1 MAAMGWTTR
10 IIGVLLGSTIAM
22 TSLAAAASEGEKPR
36 DIVYTKTPPAPAGQT
51 KAEAE
56 RKSLGCLTCHVRTDE
71 PSMHAN
77 PGVVL
82 GCTDCH
88 GGEATVSLPR
98 GSAPGD
104 FTYRATLDR
113 AHVQPRYPKT
123 WHYPSSAN
131 PAGSYTLLNK
141 ESPEFVRFVNPS
153 DYRVVDEACGACH
166 QPIVNAAKTSI
177 MATGAMFWGGAAYN
191 NGILP
196 FKNYILGEAYTREG
210 VAASIKAPVKP
221 DARMAKRGILPQLF
235 PLPAW
240 EVTPP
245 GDIFRVFERGGRNIL
260 NLFPEIGL
268 PNAVGQL
275 QRLEEP
281 GRPDIRQS
289 NRGPGPG
296 CASPYRSS
304 TFTRR
309 G

>member
-1 MAAMGWTTR
+1 
-10 IIGVLLGSTIAM
+10 M
-22 TSLAAAASEGEKPR
+22 TSLVAAASEGEKPR

-56 RKSLGCLTCHVRTDE
+56 RKSEGCLTCHVRTDE

-104 FTYRATLDR
+104 VTYRATLDR

-131 PAGSYTLLNK
+131 PKGSYTLLNK

-166 QPIVNAAKTSI
+166 QPIVNAAKTSL
-177 MATGAMFWGGAAYN
+177 MATGAMLWGGAAYN

-196 FKNYILGEAYTREG
+196 FKNYILGEAYT
-210 VAASIKAPVKP
+210 
-221 DARMAKRGILPQLF
+221 
-235 PLPAW
+235 
-240 EVTPP
+240 
-245 GDIFRVFERGGRNIL
+245 
-260 NLFPEIGL
+260 
-268 PNAVGQL
+268 
-275 QRLEEP
+275 
-281 GRPDIRQS
+281 
-289 NRGPGPG
+289 
-296 CASPYRSS
+296 
-304 TFTRR
+304 
-309 G
+309 